1 MELYREGRVKILKKK
16 NVFRLLISI
25 ILIWVIIYGIYS
37 CAFREKNFYG
47 KVLSVTEICSRIR
60 YIKKE
65 ITPKLSDRNYERKST
80 DSSNINLLKDSI
92 GDRSITSYYYEIY
105 ENEKGTLIGLTYEV
119 NYSILWFKVEVKGK
133 EGDYP
138 IEDYKMAVSFYK
150 QFTYGKID
158 EDNIYKLVENKK
170 SQTGEYRID
179 SMNYNDVFLYEVNED
194 NRQSNFMITGLVK
207 PLNESPEDS

>member
-1 MELYREGRVKILKKK
+1 MKKK

-60 YIKKE
+60 HIKKE

-158 EDNIYKLVENKK
+158 EDNISL
-170 SQTGEYRID
+170 
-179 SMNYNDVFLYEVNED
+179 
-194 NRQSNFMITGLVK
+194 
-207 PLNESPEDS
+207 

>member
-1 MELYREGRVKILKKK
+1 MELYREGGVKIVKKK

-25 ILIWVIIYGIYS
+25 ILIWVIVYGIYS

-47 KVLSVTEICSRIR
+47 KVLSETEICSRIR
-60 YIKKE
+60 HIKKE

-80 DSSNINLLKDSI
+80 DSSNIDLLKDSI

-105 ENEKGTLIGLTYEV
+105 ENEKGTLIELTYEV
-119 NYSILWFKVEVKGK
+119 NYSILWFQVEVKGK

-170 SQTGEYRID
+170 SKIGEYRID